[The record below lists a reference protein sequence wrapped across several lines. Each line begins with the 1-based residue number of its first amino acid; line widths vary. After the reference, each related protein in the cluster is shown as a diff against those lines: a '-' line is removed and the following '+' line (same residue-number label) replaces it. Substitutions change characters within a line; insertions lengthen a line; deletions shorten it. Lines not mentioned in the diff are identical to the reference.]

1 MNERYI
7 LLGISVLLT
16 LGPLAIL
23 GMIGMDIIQGLIEFK
38 SLQGIYLNVSLDKL
52 VLATVSKM
60 FVFVFGIM
68 SIVLAADPGAV
79 RDDERTALPRVD
91 IGLIEKVRAGAKS
104 FIQAGASDA
113 YCGDPARASAEE
125 GDELIDAL
133 ARMIVT
139 SVKET
144 WPELVK

>member
-23 GMIGMDIIQGLIEFK
+23 GMIGMDILQGLIEFK

-68 SIVLAADPGAV
+68 SIVLAADA
-79 RDDERTALPRVD
+79 
-91 IGLIEKVRAGAKS
+91 GLIPKFWAPAKK
-104 FIQAGASDA
+104 ADA
-113 YCGDPARASAEE
+113 
-125 GDELIDAL
+125 
-133 ARMIVT
+133 
-139 SVKET
+139 K
-144 WPELVK
+144 K